1 MIDFFDELFNSF
13 FADQCTPMSN
23 TIMVP
28 SNFMLYT
35 DNGLSGVTFSQD
47 DIGKTIQNLNADKA
61 HGHDNINIRMLNICG
76 SSIYGSLELI
86 FKEVLSTGLFPSN
99 WKKGNIVSIH
109 KKGDKQILKN
119 YRPIS
124 VHLVVYGN
132 LKEMR

>member
-1 MIDFFDELFNSF
+1 MIDFFDKLFNSF
-13 FADQCTPMSN
+13 FADQCTLMSN

-86 FKEVLSTGLFPSN
+86 LKEVLSTGLFPSN